1 VNDAAKKYA
10 IIQLFKL
17 SVSAF
22 GTLLSRLGD
31 NALHLSSTS
40 ICTRLYIINRIYSPL
55 QVIFSYGV
63 VALYVIGKA

>member
-1 VNDAAKKYA
+1 
-10 IIQLFKL
+10 
-17 SVSAF
+17 VSAF

-40 ICTRLYIINRIYSPL
+40 ICTRIYIINRIYSPF